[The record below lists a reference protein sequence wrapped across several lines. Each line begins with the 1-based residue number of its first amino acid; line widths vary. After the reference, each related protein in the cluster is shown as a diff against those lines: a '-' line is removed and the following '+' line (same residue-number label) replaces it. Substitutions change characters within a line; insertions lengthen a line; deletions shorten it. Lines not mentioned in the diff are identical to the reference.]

1 MTLLLLMVL
10 AHVIADFYIQ
20 KDTWVT
26 CRKDNHY
33 ASWGLCKHVLT
44 HVFLLIAALW
54 ISGQLNGS
62 GWIAIVLIGFTHM
75 LIDIWKSY
83 KNDGLYYFLLD
94 QSFHLL
100 VIVVAWLVLSGSTF
114 AEIKAQL
121 LWVLQ
126 IKYLAI
132 ACVYVI
138 ACRPASIAISIALS
152 NYTTQLAD
160 KQTGLASAGRWIGYL
175 ERCLIISFILI
186 GQFAGVGFLL
196 AAKTIFRFGD
206 LTKEKDMKLTEYMM
220 LGTLLSFSC
229 ALLLGW
235 WVNKSFLSL

>member
-121 LWVLQ
+121 LW
-126 IKYLAI
+126 
-132 ACVYVI
+132 
-138 ACRPASIAISIALS
+138 
-152 NYTTQLAD
+152 
-160 KQTGLASAGRWIGYL
+160 GL
-175 ERCLIISFILI
+175 RCLIISFILI

-206 LTKEKDMKLTEYMM
+206 LTKEKDMKVTEYMM